1 MQFNV
6 LSVAQGRKR
15 RVKILQR
22 DRRELVEEAEVKEE
36 VNEKTQTSE
45 QQFRVTVRQWLIEM

>member
-1 MQFNV
+1 MQFIV
-6 LSVAQGRKR
+6 LSVAQSRKR

-36 VNEKTQTSE
+36 VNEKTHKHLSSSLESQ
-45 QQFRVTVRQWLIEM
+45 